1 MPGYN
6 QFNMRKAIG
15 TDQSKM
21 SKVKS
26 PFALL
31 FGRNPAELS
40 TVLSTMTETQRITQ
54 EAGQKV
60 TFFTVDQ

>member
-40 TVLSTMTETQRITQ
+40 TVLSTKIETQRITQ
-54 EAGQKV
+54 EAGQSV
-60 TFFTVDQ
+60 TFFTVDL

>member
-6 QFNMRKAIG
+6 KFNMHKAIG

-40 TVLSTMTETQRITQ
+40 TVLSTMIETQRITQ
-54 EAGQKV
+54 ETGQTV
-60 TFFTVDQ
+60 TFFTFDL